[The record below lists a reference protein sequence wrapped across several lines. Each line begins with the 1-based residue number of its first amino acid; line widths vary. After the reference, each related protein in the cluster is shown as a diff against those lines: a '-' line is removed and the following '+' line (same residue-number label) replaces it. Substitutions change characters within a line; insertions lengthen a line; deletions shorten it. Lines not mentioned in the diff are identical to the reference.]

1 MTTRFRSKRRNKITA
16 GLSGI
21 FAILILMFVT
31 SCAPQGV
38 TSASGPD
45 SFSASEAGLQTDT
58 SEEVSGTELVDIT
71 FEGGS
76 GKAHVIS
83 PVEVTHEGGKSYA
96 RLVFSSTKY
105 DYVIADGVKYENET
119 PGENSTFT
127 VPVDSFDEPF
137 DFIGDTLA
145 MSTPH
150 EIKYRI
156 IWNGRATE
164 DNAGSDDFRPDEA
177 VSKEAF
183 GVRPADAGSRIIAG
197 IAPGEKL
204 PLSYAN
210 GFDVTR
216 YGDYS
221 LISIYGVGDYLLVPE
236 GKKAPDGLDEDIT
249 PLFAPLDKTY
259 LVSTSAMD
267 LVRQIG
273 ALDMIKL
280 SPLVSADWNIEEAK
294 QLMDSGKMKYA
305 GKYRTPDYELIL
317 SEGCNLAVENTM
329 IYHDPEVKEKL
340 EELGI
345 PVIVETSSYESSPL
359 GRLEWI
365 KLYGALFSKEKEA
378 SDYFDRQAAALE
390 ALKENKSA
398 SKSVAFFS
406 VSENK
411 TIVVRAPGDYITGMI
426 DMAGGKYVPS
436 DTGLSEEGM
445 GTVNMQPEDFFV
457 SAKDADIIIYNST
470 IEGSITSVDDLI
482 SKNQLFSDFR
492 AVKEGNVYC
501 LDPGFFQK
509 TTEMPE
515 FVVELSGIIDG
526 TDKGGNIFRKL

>member
-1 MTTRFRSKRRNKITA
+1 MTTRFRSKHRNKTTA
-16 GLSGI
+16 GFSGI
-21 FAILILMFVT
+21 IAILILMFVT

-38 TSASGPD
+38 TSASG
-45 SFSASEAGLQTDT
+45 AGLQTAT
-58 SEEVSGTELVDIT
+58 TEEVSGTELVNIT

-105 DYVIADGVKYENET
+105 DYVIVGGVKYINET

-127 VPVDSFDEPF
+127 VPVESFDVPL

-156 IWNGRATE
+156 IWNGKASD

-177 VSKEAF
+177 ASKAAF
-183 GVRPADAGSRIIAG
+183 GIRPEDAERGAIAG
-197 IAPGEKL
+197 ILPGERL

-210 GFDVTR
+210 GFDVTK

-249 PLFAPLDKTY
+249 PLYAPLDKTY

-280 SPLVSADWNIEEAK
+280 SPLQSSDWYIEEAK
-294 QLMDSGKMKYA
+294 QLLDSGQMKYA
-305 GKYRTPDYELIL
+305 GKYRAPDYELIL
-317 SEGCNLAVENTM
+317 SEGCSLAVENTM

-345 PVIVETSSYESSPL
+345 PVIVETSSYENSPL

-365 KLYGALFSKEKEA
+365 KLYGVLFSKEKEA
-378 SDYFDRQAAALE
+378 ADYFEKEAATLKALR
-390 ALKENKSA
+390 ENKTA

-426 DMAGGKYVPS
+426 EMAGGAYVPS

-445 GTVNMQPEDFFV
+445 GTVNMQPEAFFA

-470 IEGSITSVDDLI
+470 IVGSITSVDDLI
-482 SKNQLFSDFR
+482 GKNPLFSEFR

-509 TTEMPE
+509 TTEMPA
-515 FVVELSGIIDG
+515 FVVQLSGIIDG
-526 TDKGGNIFRKL
+526 TGDGGNIFRKL